1 MTKWEYRTFNIK
13 YDKKQY
19 KNWVVEREEKPPL
32 VGLQA
37 ILEEH
42 GSRDWE
48 LVSLDAEHYEIYVGF
63 GKYFMDPTVYRATF
77 KRCVNE

>member
-1 MTKWEYRTFNIK
+1 MIEWEYCTFKIK
-13 YDKKQY
+13 YEKKQH
-19 KNWVVEREEKPPL
+19 KNWVFERAQKPPL

-42 GSRDWE
+42 GSLGWE
-48 LVSLDAEHYEIYVGF
+48 LVSLDAEHYEVSIGF

-77 KRCVNE
+77 KRCVKE